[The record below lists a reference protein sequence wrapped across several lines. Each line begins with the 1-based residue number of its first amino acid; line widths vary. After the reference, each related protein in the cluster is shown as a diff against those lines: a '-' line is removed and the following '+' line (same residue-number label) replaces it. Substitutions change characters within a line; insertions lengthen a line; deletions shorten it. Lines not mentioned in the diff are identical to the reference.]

1 MTVLNLDDCRKI
13 NVVVDYIL
21 DHPAKTVRNV
31 KDMFSLSGEE
41 YDMISEL
48 MMPAMRRRE
57 AARKADQE
65 ITKLKYA
72 MRLKD
77 NQIAKLEDE
86 ILKGKMPDG
95 YFTAPAV

>member
-13 NVVVDYIL
+13 NIVVDYIL

-31 KDMFSLSGEE
+31 KDMFGLSSEE

-65 ITKLKYA
+65 ITKLKMQLMA
-72 MRLKD
+72 KD
-77 NQIAKLEDE
+77 EKIAELEDR
-86 ILKGKMPDG
+86 IMKGELPDG
-95 YFTAPAV
+95 YLVAPAV

>member
-1 MTVLNLDDCRKI
+1 MTVLNLDECRKI
-13 NVVVDYIL
+13 NIVMDYIL

-31 KDMFSLSGEE
+31 KDMFGLNGEE

-65 ITKLKYA
+65 ITKLRVA
-72 MRLKD
+72 MKIKD
-77 NQIAKLEDE
+77 EKIAELEDQ
-86 ILKGKMPDG
+86 ILKGELPDG
-95 YFTAPAV
+95 YLVAPAV

>member
-1 MTVLNLDDCRKI
+1 MTVLNLDECRKI
-13 NVVVDYIL
+13 NIVVDYIL

-31 KDMFSLSGEE
+31 KDLFGLNGEE

-65 ITKLKYA
+65 ITKLRVA
-72 MRLKD
+72 MKIQD
-77 NQIAKLEDE
+77 DKIAELEDE
-86 ILKGKMPDG
+86 ILRGKMPDG